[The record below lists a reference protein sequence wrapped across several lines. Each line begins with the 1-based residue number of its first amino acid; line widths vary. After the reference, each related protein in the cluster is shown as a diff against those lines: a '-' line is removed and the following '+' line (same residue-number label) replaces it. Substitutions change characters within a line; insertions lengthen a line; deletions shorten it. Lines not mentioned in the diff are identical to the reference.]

1 MSMNSAHSRLKRA
14 EKDLAARWEATRQY
28 WHDENARQFA
38 KEYLDPLLDR
48 ARAAHDAMVHL
59 ETVLTVLRHDC
70 E

>member
-14 EKDLAARWEATRQY
+14 EKDLRIRWEHTRQS
-28 WHDENARQFA
+28 WRDDAA
-38 KEYLDPLLDR
+38 VEYEKDFLEPLLAR

-59 ETVLTVLRHDC
+59 ESVLTMLRHDC